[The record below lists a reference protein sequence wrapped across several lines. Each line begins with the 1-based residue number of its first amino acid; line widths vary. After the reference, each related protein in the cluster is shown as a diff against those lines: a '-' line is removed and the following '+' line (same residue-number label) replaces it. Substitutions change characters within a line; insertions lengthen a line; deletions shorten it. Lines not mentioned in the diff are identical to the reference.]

1 MLDALYN
8 LSTKK
13 PNLIPRKYQITKPF
27 TIIKGASHTGKTSI
41 IKQYLAALP
50 AASYLYIDLNDL
62 RIDIDTIKQEL
73 IGFCNE
79 NKIQTLVIENY
90 IEDVPLPNLSEIIL
104 STEENLD
111 IDGFDHMTVYNLDFE
126 EFLAFDTRYDTL
138 DSAFTHFLQT
148 GSYPELYYT
157 HQDNRQKQLQNILRL
172 SLNPLELQIMIH
184 SARLLGQQVSAFQM
198 FERLKQQQKL
208 SKDMFYKT
216 FYGLMEKGYLYWVEK
231 FEHARATKKLYTL
244 DFNIKNALTLQK
256 DFSRLFET
264 LVFLEILK
272 RGSEIYYADGIDFY
286 IPQENRIVLT
296 MPFSNEDVLFKK
308 IESIEAFII
317 ENGVLHVEVVT
328 MSAETKLGLPYAIV
342 EMMPFVQWAIVEGEE
357 ESMDQEQFT

>member
-8 LSTKK
+8 LSNKK
-13 PNLIPRKYQITKPF
+13 ANLVPRKYQITKSF
-27 TIIKGASHTGKTSI
+27 TIIKGAAKTGKTSI
-41 IKQYLAALP
+41 IKQYLSSLP
-50 AASYLYIDLNDL
+50 SSSYLYIDLNDL
-62 RIDIDTIKQEL
+62 RIDPDTVKQEL
-73 IGFCNE
+73 VGFCND
-79 NKIQTLVIENY
+79 NKIHTLVIEGYNKS
-90 IEDVPLPNLSEIIL
+90 IPLPNVSQIIL
-104 STEENLD
+104 STEKHLE
-111 IDGFDHMTVYNLDFE
+111 IDGFDNLHVYNLDFE
-126 EFLAFDTRYDTL
+126 EFLAFDSRYDSL
-138 DSAFTHFLQT
+138 ENAFTHFLQT
-148 GSYPELYYT
+148 SSYPELYFA

-184 SARLLGQQVSAFQM
+184 SAKLLGQKVSAFQM

-216 FYGLMEKGYLYWVEK
+216 FYGLMEKGYLYWIEK
-231 FEHARATKKLYTL
+231 FEHSRATKKLYTL

-264 LVFLEILK
+264 LVYLEMLK

-286 IPQENRIVLT
+286 MPKENRIVLT

-317 ENGVLHVEVVT
+317 ENGVMHVEVVT
-328 MSAETKLGLPYAIV
+328 MNAETKLGLPYAVV
-342 EMMPFVQWAIVEGEE
+342 EMMPFIQWAIVEGEKE
-357 ESMDQEQFT
+357 TDTQD

>member
-1 MLDALYN
+1 MLDAIYN
-8 LSTKK
+8 LSTRKT
-13 PNLIPRKYQITKPF
+13 NLIPRKYHIESPF
-27 TIIKGASHTGKTSI
+27 TIVKGASKTGKTSI
-41 IKQYLAALP
+41 IKQYLSSLP
-50 AASYLYIDLNDL
+50 NASYLYIDLNDL
-62 RIDIDTIKQEL
+62 RIDKETIKEEL
-73 IGFCNE
+73 HSFCIE
-79 NKIQTLVIENY
+79 NKIHTLVIEAY
-90 IEDVPLPNLSEIIL
+90 ESDVPLPNVSAVIL
-104 STEENLD
+104 STEEDLH
-111 IDGFDHMTVYNLDFE
+111 IDGFKRLDVYNLDFE
-126 EFLAFDTRYDTL
+126 EFLAFDSRYDTL

-148 GSYPELYYT
+148 SSYPELYYV
-157 HQDNRQKQLQNILRL
+157 HQDHRQKQLQNILKL
-172 SLNPLELQIMIH
+172 SLNPLELQIMMH
-184 SARLLGQQVSAFQM
+184 SAKLLGQKVSAFQM
-198 FERLKQQQKL
+198 FERLKLQQKL

-216 FYGLMEKGYLYWVEK
+216 FYGLMEKGYLYWIEK

-264 LVFLEILK
+264 LVFLEMLK

-286 IPQENRIVLT
+286 MPKENRIVLT

-328 MSAETKLGLPYAIV
+328 MNAETKLGLPYAVI

-357 ESMDQEQFT
+357 PSHPF